1 MRIENIYSGVDSSC
15 FRLISPEINYLKD
28 EFIKKRKKQ
37 YDCFKLLLEKNRKI
51 KKKEDR
57 LSYKEITELSGI
69 SRPTYYRLKKE
80 LETKDWKGIEKKSK
94 RPHRVRQSR
103 ISKETMD
110 LILNLRL
117 ENITYGK
124 NKLRAILKRDY
135 NMEIGA
141 NTVNRML
148 NKLKQQNKIP
158 KYSPSQTLRKRHRR
172 FDNTYAQKWNY
183 DKHCLC
189 NKDKKSLGKID
200 IGEMIQIDH
209 MTITKNNVVMKQ
221 FTAIDPTTRMIISEV
236 YSNATSFTA
245 MKFLMEKVLGN
256 LNNNNSNNSNNSN
269 NTGFPFKI
277 KSIQTDGGSEFM
289 KYFEDGCKRYNV
301 PLYILPPHKP
311 KYNGRVER
319 SNRIM
324 REEFYGDN
332 ELLKLTDSLGGF
344 RNKLKDFIDKYNS
357 YRPHRELD
365 YLTPMEYYGKRMVKV
380 G

>member
-28 EFIKKRKKQ
+28 EFIKKKKKQ

-57 LSYKEITELSGI
+57 LTYKEITKISGI

-80 LETKDWKGIEKKSK
+80 LEIKDWKGIERKST
-94 RPHRVRQSR
+94 RPRNVRQSK
-103 ISKETMD
+103 IPLETKE
-110 LILNLRL
+110 LILKLRL

-124 NKLRAILKRDY
+124 DKLKVILKRDY
-135 NMEIGA
+135 DIKIGSDSI
-141 NTVNRML
+141 NRIL
-148 NKLKQQNKIP
+148 NEYKSRNKIP
-158 KYSPSQTLRKRHRR
+158 KYSPSQTLKKRHRR
-172 FDNTYAQKWNY
+172 FDKKGVYAQKWDY
-183 DKHCLC
+183 EKHCVGNTKL
-189 NKDKKSLGKID
+189 NIKLTE
-200 IGEMIQIDH
+200 GELMQVDH
-209 MTITKNNVVMKQ
+209 MTITKNNITMKQ

-245 MKFLMEKVLGN
+245 LKFLIEKVLN
-256 LNNNNSNNSNNSN
+256 
-269 NTGFPFKI
+269 GFPFNI
-277 KSIQTDGGSEFM
+277 KSIQVDGGSEFM
-289 KYFEDGCKRYNV
+289 KYFEDGCKRYNI

-344 RNKLKDFIDKYNS
+344 RNKLREFIDKYNS

-365 YLTPMEYYGKRMVKV
+365 YLTPMEYYEKRMIKV